1 MKTVN
6 SVSGGKTSSYLAVHY
21 PADYNIFSLVRI
33 EDTKCTP
40 KDKKLVQIV
49 SDKIGMEFIATTE
62 SDITLHSVLQLEQKL
77 GKEIIWVTGI
87 TFDELIRQKKYLP
100 NMMKRFCTTYLKL
113 EPIFHYCQNNIDLIV
128 RMSLGIRYDEIERSL
143 DAKTGKQKKDT
154 PFKHIVGTNP
164 NGTNKWAFT
173 QWRETVYPLIY
184 SRITHY
190 EIKQWADKSG
200 IIFPQDSN
208 CVGCFW
214 KRLQQLRKNW
224 DDEPEK
230 MQWFADQEIGKRKW
244 KKEANYT
251 NIKKLGLEAEFNFGT
266 GSGCQA
272 GFCTD

>member
-40 KDKKLVQIV
+40 KDKKLAQIV
-49 SDKIGMEFIATTE
+49 SDKIGMEFIATAE
-62 SDITLHSVLQLEQKL
+62 SDITLNSVLQLEQKL

-87 TFDELIRQKKYLP
+87 TFDELIRQRKYLP
-100 NMMKRFCTTYLKL
+100 NLMARFCTSFLKI
-113 EPIFHYCQNNIDLIV
+113 EPIFNYCQKNIGDMV
-128 RMSLGIRYDEIERSL
+128 YMNLGIRYDEKERGF
-143 DAKTGKQKKDT
+143 DEKTGRKKPDK
-154 PFKHIVGTNP
+154 PFKHIISINE
-164 NGTNKWAFT
+164 NGTNKWAEK
-173 QWRETVYPLIY
+173 QWRITQYPLILN
-184 SRITHY
+184 RITHY
-190 EIKQWADKSG
+190 DIKCWADNSG
-200 IIFPQDSN
+200 IIFPLDSN
-208 CVGCFW
+208 CVGCFH
-214 KRLQQLRKNW
+214 KQLQQLRKNW

-251 NIKKLGLEAEFNFGT
+251 NIKKLGLEPEFNFGT